1 MQHRPS
7 AFSPTSLQQWRVQV
21 EKDLK
26 GVALDTIN
34 IRSRDGFQLP
44 PLVQPAPPTARATA
58 THGAIA
64 EAFATHGPWT
74 TAALVVSDDAAQ
86 LAALVATAASRE
98 ASLVWLDTALRD
110 IDLAH
115 ALVDLQPL
123 PRIALLRA
131 PSANTAELAPI
142 AHRVKATSNPF
153 PAQLRAQASAAATA
167 TAVEAALQSP
177 GALLADATFSAEA
190 GHSEATELALAL
202 TAAARWLQAADAR
215 GMELEPV
222 AARIELLLGTGRDL
236 FFTLAKFRAARLLIS
251 SLFDRAGLT
260 AVPRI
265 HALETLASK
274 TTLAPWTNLIRLSVE
289 TSAAIFGGAQ
299 SIALRGH
306 DAASGAASP
315 EALRLALNAACIL
328 REESHLGVVADP
340 AQGSAALEQL
350 TEQLAQAA
358 WALFQEEQRGAKDGS
373 GLVAKGDAESAPKFA
388 AAVTR
393 RRASIIGVTEF
404 PDLGERAVAPAV
416 AVAGPAAPRR
426 WSQPV
431 EAARSAVEATT
442 PGARPTIALYIGDP
456 SDKLKPRI
464 AFAKG
469 LFATLGFNS
478 TEVRL
483 GSGTAAA
490 AVACLCTS
498 DALLAEQ
505 TPAFIEAAR
514 SAGASHLFAA
524 GNPGD
529 AAAELKAA
537 GLTDFLNLAT
547 GLAPLLQLAAQLPS
561 ETP

>member
-7 AFSPTSLQQWRVQV
+7 AFSATSLEQWRTQV

-26 GVALDTIN
+26 GVALDAIT

-44 PLVQPAPPTARATA
+44 PLLQPAPPTALGSA

-64 EAFATHGPWT
+64 EAFAHHGAWS
-74 TAALVVSDDAAQ
+74 TAALIATDEAAQ

-98 ASLVWLDTALRD
+98 ASLVWVDTALRHID
-110 IDLAH
+110 IAH
-115 ALVDLQPL
+115 ALADLQPL
-123 PRIALLRA
+123 PRVALLRA
-131 PSANTAELAPI
+131 PSANTAELAQI
-142 AHRVKATSNPF
+142 AHRVKPTANPF
-153 PAQLRAQASAAATA
+153 PAQLRGHASAEQTAA
-167 TAVEAALQSP
+167 AVEAALQSP
-177 GALLADATFSAEA
+177 GALLADGSFAAEA
-190 GHSEATELALAL
+190 GFSEATELALAL

-215 GMELEPV
+215 GMALEPV
-222 AARIELLLGTGRDL
+222 AARLELLLGTGRDL
-236 FFTLAKFRAARLLIS
+236 FFTLAKFRAARLLIA
-251 SLFDRAGLT
+251 SLLDRAGLT

-265 HALETLASK
+265 HALETLSSK

-289 TSAAIFGGAQ
+289 TTAAILGGAQ

-306 DAASGAASP
+306 DAASGAAST
-315 EALRLALNAACIL
+315 EALRLALNSACIL

-350 TEQLAQAA
+350 TEQLATAA
-358 WALFQEEQRGAKDGS
+358 WALFQEEQRSAKDGS
-373 GLVAKGDAESAPKFA
+373 GLVTKGDAESAPKFA

-393 RRASIIGVTEF
+393 RRESIIGVTEF
-404 PDLGERAVAPAV
+404 PDLGERAFAPA
-416 AVAGPAAPRR
+416 APTTGPAAPRR

-431 EAARSAVEATT
+431 EAARAAVEATT
-442 PGARPTIALYIGDP
+442 PGARPIVALHIGDP

-469 LFATLGFNS
+469 LFGTLGYQAI
-478 TEVRL
+478 EVPL
-483 GSGTAAA
+483 GSDSAAT
-490 AVACLCTS
+490 VACLCTS

-505 TPAFIEAAR
+505 TPAFLDAAR
-514 SAGASHLFAA
+514 AAGARHLYAA

>member
-7 AFSPTSLQQWRVQV
+7 AFSTTSLEQWRTQV

-26 GVALDTIN
+26 GVALDAIT
-34 IRSRDGFQLP
+34 IRSRDGFELP
-44 PLVQPAPPTARATA
+44 PLLQPAPPSALAA
-58 THGAIA
+58 AAHGAIA

-74 TAALVVSDDAAQ
+74 TAALVSSDDPAS

-98 ASLVWLDTALRD
+98 AQLVWLDTSLRD

-123 PRIALLRA
+123 PRIALLR
-131 PSANTAELAPI
+131 STSGNTSELAPI

-153 PAQLRAQASAAATA
+153 PAQLRAQASAEATA
-167 TAVEAALQSP
+167 AAVEAALQSP

-190 GHSEATELALAL
+190 GHSEATELAIAL
-202 TAAARWLQAADAR
+202 TAALRWLQAADAR
-215 GMELEPV
+215 NMALEPV
-222 AARIELLLGTGRDL
+222 AARIELLLSTGRDL
-236 FFTLAKFRAARLLIS
+236 FFTVAKFRAARLLIS
-251 SLFDRAGLT
+251 SLFDQAGVT

-274 TTLAPWTNLIRLSVE
+274 TTLAPWTNLIRLSIE

-306 DAASGAASP
+306 DAASGTAST
-315 EALRLALNAACIL
+315 ESLRLALNAACIL

-340 AQGSAALEQL
+340 AQGSASLEQL
-350 TEQLAQAA
+350 TEQLATAA
-358 WALFQEEQRGAKDGS
+358 WALFQAEQRGAKDGS
-373 GLVAKGDAESAPKFA
+373 GLVAKGDVESAPKFA
-388 AAVTR
+388 ASVTR
-393 RRASIIGVTEF
+393 RRESIIGVTEF
-404 PDLGERAVAPAV
+404 PDLGERAVAPA
-416 AVAGPAAPRR
+416 AAPTGPAAPRR

-431 EAARSAVEATT
+431 EAARAAVEAA
-442 PGARPTIALYIGDP
+442 GERPTVALYIGDT

-469 LFATLGFNS
+469 LFATLGFKAI
-478 TEVRL
+478 ELPL
-483 GSGTAAA
+483 GSAAATA

-505 TPAFIEAAR
+505 TPAFIEAAK

-529 AAAELKAA
+529 AAASLQAA
-537 GLTDFLNLAT
+537 GITDFLNLAT
-547 GLAPLLQLAAQLPS
+547 GLAPLLQRAAQLTS
-561 ETP
+561 ETK

>member
-7 AFSPTSLQQWRVQV
+7 AFSTTSLDQWRTQV

-26 GVALDTIN
+26 GVALDAIT
-34 IRSRDGFQLP
+34 IRSRDGFELP
-44 PLVQPAPPTARATA
+44 PLLQPAPPTALAA
-58 THGAIA
+58 AAHGAIA

-74 TAALVVSDDAAQ
+74 TAALVSSDDPAS

-98 ASLVWLDTALRD
+98 AQLVWLDTSLRD

-123 PRIALLRA
+123 PRIALLR
-131 PSANTAELAPI
+131 STSGNTSELAPI
-142 AHRVKATSNPF
+142 AHRLKATSNPF
-153 PAQLRAQASAAATA
+153 PAQLRAQASAEATA
-167 TAVEAALQSP
+167 AAVEAALQSP

-190 GHSEATELALAL
+190 GHSEATELAIAL
-202 TAAARWLQAADAR
+202 TAALRWLQAADAR
-215 GMELEPV
+215 NMALEPV
-222 AARIELLLGTGRDL
+222 AARIELLLSTGRDL
-236 FFTLAKFRAARLLIS
+236 FFTVAKFRAARLLIS
-251 SLFDRAGLT
+251 SLFDQAGVT

-274 TTLAPWTNLIRLSVE
+274 TTLAPWTNLIRLSIE

-306 DAASGAASP
+306 DAASGAAST
-315 EALRLALNAACIL
+315 ESLRLALNAACIL

-340 AQGSAALEQL
+340 AQGSASLEQL
-350 TEQLAQAA
+350 TEQLATAA
-358 WALFQEEQRGAKDGS
+358 WALFQAEQRGAKDGS
-373 GLVAKGDAESAPKFA
+373 GLVAKGDAESATKFA
-388 AAVTR
+388 ASVTR
-393 RRASIIGVTEF
+393 RRESIIGVTEF
-404 PDLGERAVAPAV
+404 PDLGERAVAPA
-416 AVAGPAAPRR
+416 AAPTGPAAPRR

-431 EAARSAVEATT
+431 EAARAAVEAA
-442 PGARPTIALYIGDP
+442 GDRPTVALYIGDP

-469 LFATLGFNS
+469 LFATLGFKAA
-478 TEVRL
+478 EVPL
-483 GSGTAAA
+483 GSGSTTA

-505 TPAFIEAAR
+505 TPAFIEAAK

-529 AAAELKAA
+529 AAASLQAA
-537 GLTDFLNLAT
+537 GITDFLNLAT
-547 GLAPLLQLAAQLPS
+547 GLAPLLQRAAQLTS
-561 ETP
+561 ETK

>member
-7 AFSPTSLQQWRVQV
+7 AFPTTSLQQWRAQV

-34 IRSRDGFQLP
+34 IRSRDGFELP
-44 PLVQPAPPTARATA
+44 PLVQPAPPTALAAA

-64 EAFATHGPWT
+64 EAFATHGPWS
-74 TAALVVSDDAAQ
+74 TAALVSSDDPAS

-98 ASLVWLDTALRD
+98 AQLVWLDTSLRD

-131 PSANTAELAPI
+131 TSGNTSELAPI

-153 PAQLRAQASAAATA
+153 PAQLRAQASDEATA
-167 TAVEAALQSP
+167 AAVEAALQSP

-202 TAAARWLQAADAR
+202 TAALRWLQAADAR
-215 GMELEPV
+215 NMALEPV
-222 AARIELLLGTGRDL
+222 AARIELLLSTGRDL
-236 FFTLAKFRAARLLIS
+236 FFTVAKFRAARLLIA
-251 SLFDRAGLT
+251 SLFDQAGLS

-306 DAASGAASP
+306 DAASGAAST
-315 EALRLALNAACIL
+315 ESLRLALNAACIL

-340 AQGSAALEQL
+340 AHGSASLEQL
-350 TEQLAQAA
+350 TEQLATAA
-358 WALFQEEQRGAKDGS
+358 WALFQAEQRGAKDGS

-388 AAVTR
+388 ASVTR
-393 RRASIIGVTEF
+393 RRESIIGVTEF
-404 PDLGERAVAPAV
+404 PDLGERAVAPAPS
-416 AVAGPAAPRR
+416 ATGPAAPRR

-431 EAARSAVEATT
+431 EASRAAVEAA
-442 PGARPTIALYIGDP
+442 GERPTVALYIGDP

-469 LFATLGFNS
+469 LFATLGFKA
-478 TEVRL
+478 TEVTL
-483 GSGTAAA
+483 GSATANAS
-490 AVACLCTS
+490 VACLCTS

-505 TPAFIEAAR
+505 AHAFIEAAR
-514 SAGASHLFAA
+514 GAGASHLFAA

-529 AAAELKAA
+529 AAASLQAA
-537 GLTDFLNLAT
+537 GITDFLNLAT
-547 GLAPLLQLAAQLPS
+547 GLAPLLQRAAQLTS
-561 ETP
+561 ETK

>member
-7 AFSPTSLQQWRVQV
+7 AFSPTSLQQWRAQV

-34 IRSRDGFQLP
+34 IRSRDGFELP
-44 PLVQPAPPTARATA
+44 PLVQPAPPTALAA
-58 THGAIA
+58 AAHGAIA

-98 ASLVWLDTALRD
+98 ASLVWLDTKLRD

-131 PSANTAELAPI
+131 TSGNTSELAPI

-153 PAQLRAQASAAATA
+153 PAQLRAQASAEATA

-202 TAAARWLQAADAR
+202 TAALRWLQAAEAR
-215 GMELEPV
+215 NMALEPV
-222 AARIELLLGTGRDL
+222 AARIELLLSTGRDL
-236 FFTLAKFRAARLLIS
+236 FFTVAKFRAARLLIA
-251 SLFDRAGLT
+251 SLFDQAGVS

-306 DAASGAASP
+306 DAASGAAST
-315 EALRLALNAACIL
+315 ESLRLALNAACIL

-340 AQGSAALEQL
+340 AHGSASLEQL
-350 TEQLAQAA
+350 TEQLATAA
-358 WALFQEEQRGAKDGS
+358 WALFQAEQRGAKDGS
-373 GLVAKGDAESAPKFA
+373 GLVAKGDAQSAPKFA
-388 AAVTR
+388 ASVTR
-393 RRASIIGVTEF
+393 RRESIIGVTEF
-404 PDLGERAVAPAV
+404 PDLGERAVAPVPA
-416 AVAGPAAPRR
+416 ATGPAAPRR

-431 EAARSAVEATT
+431 EAARAAVEA
-442 PGARPTIALYIGDP
+442 GGDRPTVALYIGDP

-469 LFATLGFNS
+469 LFATLGFKS
-478 TEVRL
+478 SEVTL
-483 GSGTAAA
+483 GSATATAS
-490 AVACLCTS
+490 VACLCTS
-498 DALLAEQ
+498 DGLLAEQ
-505 TPAFIEAAR
+505 AHAFIEAAR
-514 SAGASHLFAA
+514 GAGASHLFAA

-529 AAAELKAA
+529 AAAELQTA
-537 GLTDFLNLAT
+537 GITDFLNLAT
-547 GLAPLLQLAAQLPS
+547 GLAPLLQRAAQLTS
-561 ETP
+561 ETK

>member
-7 AFSPTSLQQWRVQV
+7 AFSTTSLEQWRTQV

-26 GVALDTIN
+26 GVALDAIT
-34 IRSRDGFQLP
+34 IRSRDGFELP
-44 PLVQPAPPTARATA
+44 PLLQPAPPTALAA
-58 THGAIA
+58 AAHGAIA

-74 TAALVVSDDAAQ
+74 TAALVSSDDPAS

-98 ASLVWLDTALRD
+98 AQLVWLDTSLRD

-123 PRIALLRA
+123 PRIALLR
-131 PSANTAELAPI
+131 STSGNTSELAPI

-153 PAQLRAQASAAATA
+153 PAQLRAQASAEATA
-167 TAVEAALQSP
+167 AAVEAALQSP

-190 GHSEATELALAL
+190 GHSEATELAIAL
-202 TAAARWLQAADAR
+202 TAALRWLQAADAR
-215 GMELEPV
+215 NMALEPV
-222 AARIELLLGTGRDL
+222 AARIELLLSTGRDL
-236 FFTLAKFRAARLLIS
+236 FFTVAKFRAARLLIS
-251 SLFDRAGLT
+251 SLFDQAGVT

-274 TTLAPWTNLIRLSVE
+274 TTLAPWTNLIRLSIE

-306 DAASGAASP
+306 DAASGTAST
-315 EALRLALNAACIL
+315 ESLRLALNAACIL

-340 AQGSAALEQL
+340 AQGSASLEQL
-350 TEQLAQAA
+350 TEQLATAA
-358 WALFQEEQRGAKDGS
+358 WALFQAEQRGAKDGS
-373 GLVAKGDAESAPKFA
+373 GLVAKGDAESATKFA
-388 AAVTR
+388 ASVTR
-393 RRASIIGVTEF
+393 RRESIIGVTEF
-404 PDLGERAVAPAV
+404 PDLGERAVAPA
-416 AVAGPAAPRR
+416 AAPTGPAAPRR

-431 EAARSAVEATT
+431 EAARAAVEAA
-442 PGARPTIALYIGDP
+442 GDRPTVALYIGDP

-469 LFATLGFNS
+469 LFATLGFKAA
-478 TEVRL
+478 EVPL
-483 GSGTAAA
+483 GSDAATA

-505 TPAFIEAAR
+505 TPAFIEAAK

-529 AAAELKAA
+529 AAASLQAA
-537 GLTDFLNLAT
+537 GITDFLNLAT
-547 GLAPLLQLAAQLPS
+547 GLAPLLQRAAQLTS
-561 ETP
+561 ETK

>member
-7 AFSPTSLQQWRVQV
+7 AFTATSLEQWRTQV

-26 GVALDTIN
+26 GVALNAIT
-34 IRSRDGFQLP
+34 IRSRDGFELP
-44 PLVQPAPPTARATA
+44 PLLQPAPPTALAAA

-64 EAFATHGPWT
+64 EAFATHGPWS
-74 TAALVVSDDAAQ
+74 TAALISSDEAAH
-86 LAALVATAASRE
+86 LASLVATAASRE
-98 ASLVWLDTALRD
+98 ASLVWLDTNLRD

-115 ALVDLQPL
+115 ALADLQPL
-123 PRIALLRA
+123 PRVALLRA
-131 PSANTAELAPI
+131 PSANSAELAPI

-153 PAQLRAQASAAATA
+153 PAELRGQASAAQTA
-167 TAVEAALQSP
+167 AAIEAALQSP
-177 GALLADATFSAEA
+177 GALLADGSFSAEA
-190 GHSEATELALAL
+190 GHSEATELALSL
-202 TAAARWLQAADAR
+202 TAALRWLQAADAR
-215 GMELEPV
+215 GMALEPV
-222 AARIELLLGTGRDL
+222 ADRIEILLSTGRDL
-236 FFTLAKFRAARLLIS
+236 FFTVAKFRAGRLLIS
-251 SLFDRAGLT
+251 SLFDQAGLS

-306 DAASGAASP
+306 DAASGQASP

-340 AQGSAALEQL
+340 AQGSASLEQL
-350 TEQLAQAA
+350 TEQLATAA

-393 RRASIIGVTEF
+393 RRESIIGVTEF

-416 AVAGPAAPRR
+416 AAAGPAAPRR

-431 EAARSAVEATT
+431 EAARAAVEATT
-442 PGARPTIALYIGDP
+442 PGARPIVALYIGDP
-456 SDKLKPRI
+456 TDKLKPRI

-469 LFATLGFNS
+469 LFATLGFKS
-478 TEVRL
+478 TEVTL
-483 GSGTAAA
+483 GSDAAPA
-490 AVACLCTS
+490 AIACLCTS
-498 DALLAEQ
+498 DALLADQ
-505 TPAFIEAAR
+505 APAFLESAR

-524 GNPGD
+524 GNPGE

-537 GLTDFLNLAT
+537 GITDFLNLAT

>member
-7 AFSPTSLQQWRVQV
+7 AFSPTSLQQWRAQV

-26 GVALDTIN
+26 GVALDTIT
-34 IRSRDGFQLP
+34 IRSRDGFELP
-44 PLVQPAPPTARATA
+44 PLVQPAPPSALAA
-58 THGAIA
+58 AAHGAIA

-74 TAALVVSDDAAQ
+74 TAALGVSDDAAQ

-98 ASLVWLDTALRD
+98 ASLVWLDTKLRD
-110 IDLAH
+110 IDLAL

-131 PSANTAELAPI
+131 TSGNTSELAPI

-153 PAQLRAQASAAATA
+153 PAQLRAQASAEATA

-202 TAAARWLQAADAR
+202 TAALRWLQAAEAR
-215 GMELEPV
+215 NMALEPV
-222 AARIELLLGTGRDL
+222 AARIELLLSTGRDL
-236 FFTLAKFRAARLLIS
+236 FFTVAKFRAARLLIA
-251 SLFDRAGLT
+251 SLFDQAGLS

-306 DAASGAASP
+306 DAASGAAST
-315 EALRLALNAACIL
+315 ESLRLALNAACIL

-340 AQGSAALEQL
+340 AHGSASLEQL
-350 TEQLAQAA
+350 TEELATAA
-358 WALFQEEQRGAKDGS
+358 WALFQAEQRGAKDGS

-388 AAVTR
+388 ASVTR
-393 RRASIIGVTEF
+393 RRESIIGVTEF
-404 PDLGERAVAPAV
+404 PDLGERAVAPAP
-416 AVAGPAAPRR
+416 AATGPAAPRR

-431 EAARSAVEATT
+431 EASRAAVEAA
-442 PGARPTIALYIGDP
+442 GERPTVALHIGDP

-469 LFATLGFNS
+469 LFATLGFKA
-478 TEVRL
+478 TEVTL
-483 GSGTAAA
+483 GSATANAS
-490 AVACLCTS
+490 VACLCTS

-505 TPAFIEAAR
+505 AHAFIEAAR

-529 AAAELKAA
+529 AAASLQAA
-537 GLTDFLNLAT
+537 GITDFLNLAT
-547 GLAPLLQLAAQLPS
+547 GLAPLLQRAAQLTS
-561 ETP
+561 ETK

>member
-7 AFSPTSLQQWRVQV
+7 AFSPTSLEQWRTQV

-26 GVALDTIN
+26 GVAFEAIA
-34 IRSRDGFQLP
+34 IRSRDCFELP
-44 PLVQPAPPTARATA
+44 PLLQPAPPTALAAA

-74 TAALVVSDDAAQ
+74 TAALVATDDAAS

-98 ASLVWLDTALRD
+98 AQLVWLDTSLRE

-115 ALVDLQPL
+115 ALAELQPL

-131 PSANTAELAPI
+131 TSGNTSELAPI

-153 PAQLRAQASAAATA
+153 PPELRAQASAADTA
-167 TAVEAALQSP
+167 AAVEAALQSP

-202 TAAARWLQAADAR
+202 TAALRWLQAADAR
-215 GMELEPV
+215 DMALEPV
-222 AARIELLLGTGRDL
+222 AARIELLLATGRDL
-236 FFTLAKFRAARLLIS
+236 FFTVAKFRAARLLIA
-251 SLFDRAGLT
+251 SLFDQAGLT

-274 TTLAPWTNLIRLSVE
+274 TTLAPWTNLIRISVE
-289 TSAAIFGGAQ
+289 TTGAILGGAQ

-306 DAASGAASP
+306 EAASGAAST
-315 EALRLALNAACIL
+315 ESLRLALNAACIL

-340 AQGSAALEQL
+340 AHGSASLEQL
-350 TEQLAQAA
+350 TEQLATAA
-358 WALFQEEQRGAKDGS
+358 WALFQEEQRGAADGS
-373 GLVAKGDAESAPKFA
+373 GLVRTGDAESAPKFA
-388 AAVTR
+388 ASVTR
-393 RRASIIGVTEF
+393 RRESIIGVTEF
-404 PDLGERAVAPAV
+404 PDLGERAVAPAS
-416 AVAGPAAPRR
+416 APTGPAAPRR
-426 WSQPV
+426 WSAPV
-431 EAARSAVEATT
+431 EAARAAVEAA
-442 PGARPTIALYIGDP
+442 GERPTVALYIGDT

-469 LFATLGFNS
+469 LFATLGFKAV
-478 TEVRL
+478 EVPL
-483 GSGTAAA
+483 GSATAAA

-498 DALLAEQ
+498 DALFAEQ

-514 SAGASHLFAA
+514 SAGANHLFAA

-529 AAAELKAA
+529 AAASLHAA
-537 GLTDFLNLAT
+537 GVTDFLNLAT
-547 GLAPLLQLAAQLPS
+547 GLAPLLQRAAQLTS
-561 ETP
+561 ETK

>member
-7 AFSPTSLQQWRVQV
+7 AFSTTSLEQWRTQV

-26 GVALDTIN
+26 GVALDAIT
-34 IRSRDGFQLP
+34 IRSRDGFELP
-44 PLVQPAPPTARATA
+44 PLLQPAPPTALAA
-58 THGAIA
+58 AAHGAIA

-74 TAALVVSDDAAQ
+74 TAALVSSDDPAS

-98 ASLVWLDTALRD
+98 AQLVWLDTSLRD

-123 PRIALLRA
+123 PRIALLR
-131 PSANTAELAPI
+131 STSGNTSELAPI

-153 PAQLRAQASAAATA
+153 PAQLRAQASAEATA
-167 TAVEAALQSP
+167 AAVEAALQSP

-190 GHSEATELALAL
+190 GHSEATELAIAL
-202 TAAARWLQAADAR
+202 TAALRWLQAADAR
-215 GMELEPV
+215 NMALEPV
-222 AARIELLLGTGRDL
+222 AARIELLLSTGRDL
-236 FFTLAKFRAARLLIS
+236 FFTVAKFRAARLLIS
-251 SLFDRAGLT
+251 SLFDQAGVT

-274 TTLAPWTNLIRLSVE
+274 TTLAPWTNLIRLSIE

-306 DAASGAASP
+306 DAASGTAST
-315 EALRLALNAACIL
+315 ESLRLALNAACIL

-340 AQGSAALEQL
+340 AQGSASLEQL
-350 TEQLAQAA
+350 TEQLATAA
-358 WALFQEEQRGAKDGS
+358 WALFQAEQRGAKDGS
-373 GLVAKGDAESAPKFA
+373 GLVAKGDAESATKFA
-388 AAVTR
+388 ASVTR
-393 RRASIIGVTEF
+393 RRESIIGVTEF
-404 PDLGERAVAPAV
+404 PDLAERAVAPA
-416 AVAGPAAPRR
+416 AAPTGPAAPRR

-431 EAARSAVEATT
+431 EAARAAVEAA
-442 PGARPTIALYIGDP
+442 GERPTVALYIGDT

-469 LFATLGFNS
+469 LFATLGFKAI
-478 TEVRL
+478 ELPL
-483 GSGTAAA
+483 GSDAATAS
-490 AVACLCTS
+490 VACLCTS

-505 TPAFIEAAR
+505 TPAFIEAAK
-514 SAGASHLFAA
+514 SAGAHHLFAA

-529 AAAELKAA
+529 AAASLQAA
-537 GLTDFLNLAT
+537 GITDFLNLAT
-547 GLAPLLQLAAQLPS
+547 GLAPLLQRAAQLTS
-561 ETP
+561 ETK

>member
-7 AFSPTSLQQWRVQV
+7 AFSPTSLQQWRAQV

-34 IRSRDGFQLP
+34 IRSRDGFELP
-44 PLVQPAPPTARATA
+44 PLVQPAPPTALAA
-58 THGAIA
+58 AAHGAIA

-74 TAALVVSDDAAQ
+74 TAALVSSDDPAS

-98 ASLVWLDTALRD
+98 AQLVWLDTSLRD

-131 PSANTAELAPI
+131 TSGNTSELAPI

-153 PAQLRAQASAAATA
+153 PAQLRAQASDEATA
-167 TAVEAALQSP
+167 AAVEAALQSP

-202 TAAARWLQAADAR
+202 TAALRWLQAADAR
-215 GMELEPV
+215 KMALEPV
-222 AARIELLLGTGRDL
+222 AARIELLLSTGRDL
-236 FFTLAKFRAARLLIS
+236 FFTVAKFRAARLLIA
-251 SLFDRAGLT
+251 SLFDQAGLS

-306 DAASGAASP
+306 DAASGAAST
-315 EALRLALNAACIL
+315 ESLRIALNAACIL

-340 AQGSAALEQL
+340 AQGSASLEQL
-350 TEQLAQAA
+350 TEQLATAA
-358 WALFQEEQRGAKDGS
+358 WALFQAEQRGAKDGS

-388 AAVTR
+388 ASVTR
-393 RRASIIGVTEF
+393 RRESIIGVTEF

-416 AVAGPAAPRR
+416 AATGPAAPRR

-431 EAARSAVEATT
+431 EASRAAVEAA
-442 PGARPTIALYIGDP
+442 GDRPSVALYIGDP

-469 LFATLGFNS
+469 LFATLGFKA
-478 TEVRL
+478 TEVTL
-483 GSGTAAA
+483 GSATATAS
-490 AVACLCTS
+490 VACLCTS

-505 TPAFIEAAR
+505 APAFIEAAR
-514 SAGASHLFAA
+514 GAGASHLFAA

-537 GLTDFLNLAT
+537 GITDFLNLAT
-547 GLAPLLQLAAQLPS
+547 GLAPLLQRAAQLTS
-561 ETP
+561 ETK

>member
-7 AFSPTSLQQWRVQV
+7 AFSTTSLEQWRTQV

-26 GVALDTIN
+26 GVALDAIT
-34 IRSRDGFQLP
+34 IRSRDGFELP
-44 PLVQPAPPTARATA
+44 PLLQPAPPTALAA
-58 THGAIA
+58 AAHGAIA

-74 TAALVVSDDAAQ
+74 TAALVSSDDPAS

-98 ASLVWLDTALRD
+98 AQLVWLDTSLRD

-123 PRIALLRA
+123 PRIALLR
-131 PSANTAELAPI
+131 STSGNTSELAPI

-153 PAQLRAQASAAATA
+153 PAQLRAQASAEATA
-167 TAVEAALQSP
+167 AAVEAALQSP

-190 GHSEATELALAL
+190 GHSEATELAIAL
-202 TAAARWLQAADAR
+202 TAALRWLQAADAR
-215 GMELEPV
+215 NMALEPV
-222 AARIELLLGTGRDL
+222 AARIELLLSTGRDL
-236 FFTLAKFRAARLLIS
+236 FFTVAKFRAARLLIS
-251 SLFDRAGLT
+251 SLFDQAGVT

-274 TTLAPWTNLIRLSVE
+274 TTLAPWTNLIRLSIE

-306 DAASGAASP
+306 DAASGTAST
-315 EALRLALNAACIL
+315 ESLRLALNAACIL

-340 AQGSAALEQL
+340 AQGSASLEQL
-350 TEQLAQAA
+350 TEQLATAA
-358 WALFQEEQRGAKDGS
+358 WALFQAEQRGAKDGS
-373 GLVAKGDAESAPKFA
+373 GLVAKGDAESATKFA
-388 AAVTR
+388 ASVTR
-393 RRASIIGVTEF
+393 RRESIIGVTEF
-404 PDLGERAVAPAV
+404 PDLAERAVAPA
-416 AVAGPAAPRR
+416 AAPTGPAAPRR

-431 EAARSAVEATT
+431 EAARAAVEAA
-442 PGARPTIALYIGDP
+442 GDRPTVALYVGDP

-469 LFATLGFNS
+469 LFATLGFKAA
-478 TEVRL
+478 EVPL
-483 GSGTAAA
+483 GSDAATA

-505 TPAFIEAAR
+505 TPAFIEAAK

-529 AAAELKAA
+529 AAASLQAA
-537 GLTDFLNLAT
+537 GITDFLNLAT
-547 GLAPLLQLAAQLPS
+547 GLAPLLQRAAQLTS
-561 ETP
+561 ETK